1 MTASTPR
8 VKPIKIALCRAAADC
23 KPIITPDYTPSQYQ
37 RREKKNQKGV
47 GGGGDSE
54 RCVRITPTS
63 RGTGTRVYYI
73 YRYIISLD

>member
-37 RREKKNQKGV
+37 RREKIKKR
-47 GGGGDSE
+47 GGGDSE